1 MLTSRGC
8 AENGSS

>member
-1 MLTSRGC
+1 MLTSRGY